1 MLGAG
6 CVSRETYGIMFSK
19 ATNDGNRNQALL
31 STMNSWLAQGKYAE
45 ALEVNAKRIAAAG
58 DAQTRI
64 GLYNLAGFINVGA
77 NNLDAALVQFEMASK
92 LQNDPSLA
100 PGLKANR
107 EFNQS
112 VARARYLAMRDD
124 FAGAQTELDLATA
137 RNVNQQRAFNQVSGI
152 LALRQKNYAKASE
165 FFAKANPADPYV
177 WYYQAVAL
185 EGAGDTKGAMTLYQR
200 IADLNQLDATGYAIV
215 RPRAMAKLKK

>member
-1 MLGAG
+1 
-6 CVSRETYGIMFSK
+6 MFSK
-19 ATNDGNRNQALL
+19 ATNDGNRDQALQ
-31 STMNSWLAQGKYAE
+31 STMNSWLAQGKYTE

-64 GLYNLAGFINVGA
+64 GLYNLAGFINVEA
-77 NNLDAALVQFEMASK
+77 NNLNAALAQFEMASK

-107 EFNQS
+107 EFNQRI
-112 VARARYLAMRDD
+112 ARARYLAMCDD
-124 FAGAQTELDLATA
+124 FAGAQAELDLATG
-137 RNVNQQRAFNQVSGI
+137 RNVGQKRAFNQVSGI
-152 LALRQKNYAKASE
+152 LALRQKNYAKAGE

-177 WYYQAVAL
+177 WYYQAVSL